1 MPEHRIRLRKGW
13 ELIDLD
19 TPEPRP
25 ERVALPLP
33 AGWRSDRRIRLIRRF
48 GCPALDSGSES
59 LWLRME
65 SVWGLG
71 GLQING
77 RDIALGSLTQ
87 GTLEMRLEDLH
98 PRNELALER
107 FARGPGETAA
117 WGEIAIL
124 IR

>member
-1 MPEHRIRLRKGW
+1 
-13 ELIDLD
+13 
-19 TPEPRP
+19 
-25 ERVALPLP
+25 
-33 AGWRSDRRIRLIRRF
+33 
-48 GCPALDSGSES
+48 
-59 LWLRME
+59 ME